1 MKELLLR
8 KVAILAPEW
17 SKTIGVGGTGKVYK
31 RHSFAMIMIVIMI
44 VRMKKIGEDG
54 GGGVMGVSGKLTFS
68 KKVEAAIDKKVL
80 AQLEIAVTRSF
91 G

>member
-1 MKELLLR
+1 MIECGSMVEEGAMSAWRAMIRMILLR
-8 KVAILAPEW
+8 M
-17 SKTIGVGGTGKVYK
+17 T
-31 RHSFAMIMIVIMI
+31 
-44 VRMKKIGEDG
+44 KIGEDG